1 MSSIPVL
8 STVFRQAPGYN
19 CKHLH
24 EAKIINPESRLTN
37 SEDFLLIVLS
47 MRNNSFYLLR
57 FSGAILLLLGF
68 TVSGFGQSDLPVE
81 LSKGT
86 IKEQMIY
93 LQEKTRIYENYRA
106 IREDMFQQ
114 IKRNCLDS
122 VKSAS
127 LGISNLQKSVA
138 SGNLVIDSLRNLLD
152 LKGRQL
158 EKMSVTKNS
167 ISLFGIE
174 VNKGTYNAIILLI
187 IAVLAGTL
195 IAGFLSYK
203 RTRVITLHTR
213 KDYEDLKK
221 EFEAYRKASR
231 EARERM
237 SMAHFNE
244 LKKLRTG

>member
-1 MSSIPVL
+1 M
-8 STVFRQAPGYN
+8 
-19 CKHLH
+19 K
-24 EAKIINPESRLTN
+24 
-37 SEDFLLIVLS
+37 
-47 MRNNSFYLLR
+47 NNSFNLLR
-57 FSGAILLLLGF
+57 FWGATLLLLGF
-68 TVSGFGQSDLPVE
+68 TISGSGQTNFPAE

-86 IKEQMIY
+86 MKEQMLY

-114 IKRNCLDS
+114 VKRNCLDS
-122 VKSAS
+122 VNSAS
-127 LGISNLQKSVA
+127 LAISNLRKSVA

-152 LKGRQL
+152 LKGSQL

-167 ISLFGIE
+167 ISLLGME

-187 IAVLAGTL
+187 IAVLAGIL
-195 IAGFLSYK
+195 ITGFLSYK